1 VNSLIY
7 ITHKPVFPIK
17 DGGSLAMSMFLE
29 ALIKSTHK
37 HLVYVPIST
46 QDHPSNPPESFASS
60 VSYRPLFISAKL
72 SLNDF
77 LKAMGS
83 TPLNVLRY
91 QKKTNARFFQE
102 LSHQSSFD
110 TVICD
115 GFYAL
120 ALIPPSWFSSKKIIY
135 RAHNI
140 EFQHWEF
147 KAQNTTFFKAM
158 IYQQIARKM
167 KSLEEKLI
175 KKVHHLL
182 SISSVEQGYFKG
194 LNQHSEIFYPHFGA
208 PEPATCLIKPPYFI
222 GFIGDLSWYPN
233 RKGLEWFLREVWPTI
248 HSTFP
253 TAQFNIAGKNSN
265 AYSKPNLGIN
275 GLGFVHDV
283 SSFYANQHVIV
294 NPMVFGTGINMKVL
308 EALHFMKPVITL
320 KIQAL
325 LIPELH
331 GITHVESAS
340 EFIEALSTFLHT
352 PEKIKASVTKVP
364 ESFEKLF
371 KLEDRMA
378 LLKNSLNGQ

>member
-1 VNSLIY
+1 
-7 ITHKPVFPIK
+7 
-17 DGGSLAMSMFLE
+17 MQ
-29 ALIKSTHK
+29 
-37 HLVYVPIST
+37 LVYVPIST
-46 QDHPSNPPESFASS
+46 PDHPSNPPESFALS
-60 VSYRPLFISAKL
+60 VTYRPLIISAKL

-77 LKAMGS
+77 LKALES

-102 LSHQSSFD
+102 LSHQFSFD

-120 ALIPPSWFSSKKIIY
+120 ALIPPSWFSSKTIIY
-135 RAHNI
+135 RAHNV

-175 KKVHHLL
+175 KQVHHLF
-182 SISSVEQGYFKG
+182 SISCIEQDYFIG
-194 LNQHSEIFYPHFGA
+194 LNQNSEIFYPHFGA
-208 PEPATCLIKPPYFI
+208 PQSANYLIQPPYFM
-222 GFIGDLSWYPN
+222 GFIGDLTWYPN
-233 RKGLEWFLREVWPTI
+233 QKGLEWFLREVWPTI
-248 HSTFP
+248 HLKFP
-253 TAQFNIAGKNSN
+253 AAQFNIAGKNSM
-265 AYSKPNLGIN
+265 AYTNPKLGIN

-320 KIQAL
+320 KHPAL

-331 GITHVESAS
+331 GIIHVDSAS
-340 EFIEALSTFLHT
+340 EFIEALSTFLQT
-352 PEKIKASVTKVP
+352 PEKIKASITKVP

-371 KLEDRMA
+371 KLEDRIS
-378 LLKNSLNGQ
+378 LIKNSLNGH

>member
-1 VNSLIY
+1 
-7 ITHKPVFPIK
+7 
-17 DGGSLAMSMFLE
+17 M
-29 ALIKSTHK
+29 
-37 HLVYVPIST
+37 HLLYVPIST
-46 QDHPSNPPESFASS
+46 PNHPSNPPESFASN

-72 SLNDF
+72 SLNVF
-77 LKAMGS
+77 SKALGS

-102 LSHQSSFD
+102 LSHQFSFD

-135 RAHNI
+135 RAHNV

-158 IYQQIARKM
+158 IFQQIARKM

-175 KKVHHLL
+175 KQVHHLF
-182 SISSVEQGYFKG
+182 SISSIEQDYFIG
-194 LNQHSEIFYPHFGA
+194 LNQNSQIFYPHFGA
-208 PEPATCLIKPPYFI
+208 PKATTYLIHPPYFI
-222 GFIGDLSWYPN
+222 GFIGDLTWHPN

-248 HSTFP
+248 HLKFP
-253 TAQFNIAGKNSN
+253 AVQFNIAGKNST
-265 AYSKPNLGIN
+265 AYTNPKLGIN
-275 GLGFVHDV
+275 GLGFVRDV
-283 SSFYANQHVIV
+283 STFYANQHLII

-308 EALHFMKPVITL
+308 EALHNLKPVITL
-320 KIQAL
+320 KHPAL

-340 EFIEALSTFLHT
+340 EFIEALCTFLQA
-352 PEKIKASVTKVP
+352 PEKLKASMTQVP

-371 KLEDRMA
+371 KLEDRIS
-378 LLKNSLNGQ
+378 LIKNSLNGH